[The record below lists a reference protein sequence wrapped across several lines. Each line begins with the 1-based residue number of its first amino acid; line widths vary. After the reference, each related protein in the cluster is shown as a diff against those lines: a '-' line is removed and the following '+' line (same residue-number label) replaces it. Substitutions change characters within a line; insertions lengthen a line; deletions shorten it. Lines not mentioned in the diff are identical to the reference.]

1 MHEARHIL
9 AKFFVN
15 SVVWT
20 VLCENVGWQNILPKA
35 EVRITKR
42 FDWHYYTAA
51 ARIGH
56 PAGRRRGAGRPT
68 RAAAAI
74 TCPWK

>member
-42 FDWHYYTAA
+42 FDWHYYMSLEVRQCFLQT
-51 ARIGH
+51 
-56 PAGRRRGAGRPT
+56 PYTPV
-68 RAAAAI
+68 
-74 TCPWK
+74 